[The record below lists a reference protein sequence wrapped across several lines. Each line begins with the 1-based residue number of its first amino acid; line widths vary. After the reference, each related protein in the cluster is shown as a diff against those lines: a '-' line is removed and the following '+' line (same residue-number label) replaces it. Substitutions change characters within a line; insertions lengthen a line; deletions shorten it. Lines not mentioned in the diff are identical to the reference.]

1 MAPQDQSQVWVGQWL
16 ARVEA
21 RWLPLEVLGENGCE
35 YETIERGLACE
46 EGDGREGIAYPF
58 RLM

>member
-21 RWLPLEVLGENGCE
+21 RWLPSEVLEGRVAVSRKQLKEGWHVRRVMA
-35 YETIERGLACE
+35 ERVLHIHF
-46 EGDGREGIAYPF
+46 D
-58 RLM
+58 